1 LRAGLCDA
9 GYVEGNTFKLEA
21 RWAHGTP
28 EMLRQFAQDLVQLRV
43 DLVVASALFVED
55 VARRRGNERENA
67 CAKAFGRRFELH

>member
-9 GYVEGNTFKLEA
+9 GYVEGNTFKLEG

-43 DLVVASALFVED
+43 DLVVATALFVED
-55 VARRRGNERENA
+55 VARRLGE
-67 CAKAFGRRFELH
+67 

>member
-9 GYVEGNTFKLEA
+9 GYVEGNTFKLEW

-43 DLVVASALFVED
+43 DLVVASAQFVED
-55 VARRRGNERENA
+55 VAGWGMSEKTLARRLRT
-67 CAKAFGRRFELH
+67 KV

>member
-9 GYVEGNTFKLEA
+9 GYVEGNTFKLEG

-43 DLVVASALFVED
+43 DLVVASPLFVED

-67 CAKAFGRRFELH
+67 CAKASDEGFELH